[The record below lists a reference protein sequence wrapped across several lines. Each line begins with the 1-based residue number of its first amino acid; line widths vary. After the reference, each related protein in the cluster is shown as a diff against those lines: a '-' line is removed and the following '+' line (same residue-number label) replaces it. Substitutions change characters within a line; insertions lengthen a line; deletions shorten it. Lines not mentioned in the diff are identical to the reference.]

1 MQKTASTF
9 ELPGDHLA
17 LLDGIPADKAASVLR
32 CLKARMLHFEKGD
45 VLAGRL
51 LVFSETRYL
60 VEGEALLVRYDAAG
74 NRSILGSYHADSVV
88 ACELT
93 PYFCKKNSLDIVA
106 NEPCTTIDFTITSE
120 IEGCPCCVKHINRIR
135 ANLVD
140 ALTDMNMQL
149 VKRLDT
155 LANRSTRDKVLSY
168 LKEQSQGALGRTF
181 RIPYNRQELADY
193 LYIERSALSRELSRM
208 QQEGIITY
216 ERNDFT
222 LLPPATS
229 QADLNPLAK

>member
-1 MQKTASTF
+1 MDEHASTRIPP
-9 ELPGDHLA
+9 LTGLS
-17 LLDGIPADKAASVLR
+17 LLDGIPEEKVGSVLR
-32 CLKARMLHFEKGD
+32 CLKAHLSHFEKGD

-51 LVFSETRYL
+51 LEFSHTRYL
-60 VEGEALLVRYDAAG
+60 VEGEALIVRYDASG
-74 NRSILGSYHADSVV
+74 NRSILGSYRADSVV

-93 PYFCKKNSLDIVA
+93 PYFCSKNSLDIVA
-106 NEPCTTIDFTITSE
+106 NEPCATIDFAITSE
-120 IEGCPCCVKHINRIR
+120 VEGCPCCVKYINRIR

-155 LANRSTRDKVLSY
+155 LANRSMRDKVLSY
-168 LKEQSQGALGRTF
+168 LQEQAQGSVGKAF

-208 QQEGIITY
+208 QHEGIISY
-216 ERNDFT
+216 EKNDFVI
-222 LLPPATS
+222 LPA
-229 QADLNPLAK
+229 AD